1 MLNTFHYVAA
11 EDQCAHLCIIEAKS
25 PWKGYMR
32 EDWGTVE
39 IVTSL
44 YYTRRC
50 FESMKAKD
58 KEKSVEI
65 YIFRPVR
72 IFELEMTEFGK
83 SI

>member
-1 MLNTFHYVAA
+1 
-11 EDQCAHLCIIEAKS
+11 
-25 PWKGYMR
+25 
-32 EDWGTVE
+32 
-39 IVTSL
+39 
-44 YYTRRC
+44 
-50 FESMKAKD
+50 MKAKD